1 MKILKPDEQHTLH
14 HRYKNSDLYRQWSPI
29 LAMLQRKYN
38 EADAQ
43 TLWYVAEQQIVRL
56 RSEQVFREQEI
67 SPIYN
72 ELLEDCL
79 KFDGTERTKLQ
90 ARRTASTVMC
100 IMLTMLMNA
109 VEKGHEE
116 ESFNNEPMCM
126 AIMDVLSGDVFFQYL
141 MNLFFKRTTGYDG
154 KKVVI
159 TPSDP
164 MLEETIY
171 ESMDEVA
178 REEIQQM
185 VKNVMSHTQGLKIHF
200 GDYWKAWEPLWQDIC
215 ADSQFVL
222 LMKKDEPRKN
232 DWGMNQ
238 KMVCNV
244 VGMFREYTKL
254 DVSIKNLND
263 VFCRTNVR
271 IYISNHVDYG
281 STNTVFTREQH
292 DRIKQLIEKHV
303 LSTKDN

>member
-43 TLWYVAEQQIVRL
+43 TLWHVAEQQIVRL
-56 RSEQVFREQEI
+56 RSEQTFREQEI

-72 ELLEDCL
+72 ELLEDCQ
-79 KFDGTERTKLQ
+79 KFDGTERTKPQ
-90 ARRTASTVMC
+90 ARQTASTVMC

-109 VEKGHEE
+109 VEKDHEDE
-116 ESFNNEPMCM
+116 FFNNEPMCM
-126 AIMDVLSGDVFFQYL
+126 AIMDILSGDKFFKGL
-141 MNLFFKRTTGYDG
+141 MDMFFKRTIGYDG
-154 KKVVI
+154 QKVVI
-159 TPSDP
+159 APSDP
-164 MLEETIY
+164 MQEKTIF

-178 REEIQQM
+178 KDEIQQM
-185 VKNVMSHTQGLKIHF
+185 VKNVVSRTQGLKTHF

-215 ADSQFVL
+215 ADSQFML
-222 LMKKDEPRKN
+222 LMKKKEPRQN

-244 VGMFREYTKL
+244 VGMFKDYTKL
-254 DVSIKNLND
+254 TASIKNLND

-271 IYISNHVDYG
+271 SYISNHADYG
-281 STNTVFTREQH
+281 SANTVFNREQH
-292 DRIKQLIEKHV
+292 DRIKQLIENHV

>member
-1 MKILKPDEQHTLH
+1 MKLLKPDEQHTLH

-43 TLWYVAEQQIVRL
+43 TLWHVAEQQIVRL
-56 RSEQVFREQEI
+56 RSEQTFREQEI

-79 KFDGTERTKLQ
+79 KFDGTERTKPQ
-90 ARRTASTVMC
+90 ARQTASTVMC

-109 VEKGHEE
+109 VEKDHEDE
-116 ESFNNEPMCM
+116 FFNNEPMCM
-126 AIMDVLSGDVFFQYL
+126 AIMDILSGDKFFKGL
-141 MNLFFKRTTGYDG
+141 MDLFFKRTIGYDG
-154 KKVVI
+154 QKVVI

-164 MLEETIY
+164 MLEKTIY

-178 REEIQQM
+178 KEEILQI
-185 VKNVMSHTQGLKIHF
+185 VKNVLNHTQGLKTLF
-200 GDYWKAWEPLWQDIC
+200 GDYWNAWEPLWQDIC

-222 LMKKDEPRKN
+222 LMKNEEPRKN

-244 VGMFREYTKL
+244 VGMFKEHTKL
-254 DVSIKNLND
+254 TASNKILND

-271 IYISNHVDYG
+271 SYISNHADYG
-281 STNTVFTREQH
+281 SANTVFNREQH
-292 DRIKQLIEKHV
+292 DRIKQLIENHV
-303 LSTKDN
+303 LSIKDN

>member
-1 MKILKPDEQHTLH
+1 MKLLKPDEQHTLH

-43 TLWYVAEQQIVRL
+43 TLWHVAEQQIVRL
-56 RSEQVFREQEI
+56 RSEQTFREQEI

-79 KFDGTERTKLQ
+79 KFDGTERTKPQ
-90 ARRTASTVMC
+90 ARQTASTVMC

-109 VEKGHEE
+109 VEKDHEDE
-116 ESFNNEPMCM
+116 FFNNEPMCM
-126 AIMDVLSGDVFFQYL
+126 AIMDILSGDKFFQGL
-141 MNLFFKRTTGYDG
+141 MNLFFKRTIGYDG
-154 KKVVI
+154 QKVVI

-164 MLEETIY
+164 MLEKTIY

-178 REEIQQM
+178 KEEILQI
-185 VKNVMSHTQGLKIHF
+185 VKNVLNHTQGLNTLF
-200 GDYWKAWEPLWQDIC
+200 GDYWNAWEPLWQDIC

-222 LMKKDEPRKN
+222 LMKNEEPRKN

-244 VGMFREYTKL
+244 VGMFKDYTKL
-254 DVSIKNLND
+254 TASIKNLND

-271 IYISNHVDYG
+271 SYISNHADYG
-281 STNTVFTREQH
+281 SANTVFNREQH
-292 DRIKQLIEKHV
+292 DRIKQLIENHV
-303 LSTKDN
+303 LSIKDN

>member
-1 MKILKPDEQHTLH
+1 MKLLKPDEQHTLH
-14 HRYKNSDLYRQWSPI
+14 HRYKQSDLYRQWSPI
-29 LAMLQRKYN
+29 LAMLQRQYN

-43 TLWYVAEQQIVRL
+43 TLWHVAEQQIVRL
-56 RSEQVFREQEI
+56 RSEQAFIEQEI

-72 ELLEDCL
+72 ELLVDCL
-79 KFDGTERTKLQ
+79 KFDGTERTKQQ

-116 ESFNNEPMCM
+116 EYFNNEPICM
-126 AIMDVLSGDVFFQYL
+126 AIMDILSGDKFFQGL
-141 MNLFFKRTTGYDG
+141 MNLFFKRATGYDG
-154 KKVVI
+154 QKVVI

-164 MLEETIY
+164 MLEKTIY

-178 REEIQQM
+178 KEEILQI
-185 VKNVMSHTQGLKIHF
+185 VKNVLNHTQGLKTLF
-200 GDYWKAWEPLWQDIC
+200 GDYWNAWEPLWQDIC

-222 LMKKDEPRKN
+222 MMKNEEPRKN

-244 VGMFREYTKL
+244 VGMIKDYTKL
-254 DVSIKNLND
+254 TASIKNLND

-271 IYISNHVDYG
+271 SYISNHADYG
-281 STNTVFTREQH
+281 SANTVFNREQH
-292 DRIKQLIEKHV
+292 DRIKQLIENHV